1 MIAPAKFSAERL
13 LAPGDRDFDVYRRL
27 EIEGEST
34 RAVAKE
40 VGLSQTRVV
49 QIRDEVETWVAQQ
62 AVSAVALTK
71 QQRTQLAEY
80 KAGLRLDA
88 LYALALDAFRQSQ
101 GPEIVSELAANG
113 GTTTK
118 SRMSQGKPC
127 YLQLAMRIAAQQ
139 SRLPI
144 TPLAAD
150 ADRPADEPACD
161 KTACDQEDCKVVLA
175 SERCKPPGAD
185 RSTIE
190 AQTHFTGK
198 LTHPARHAA
207 ATLQSSQACDEVVME
222 LAAERTVN
230 SLVAQPSPPE
240 EDCSLR
246 PAEQVACARE
256 ASQSPIAK
264 PMLHV
269 PCSDSPVA
277 SSDVNADFARDLFPV
292 QTDVEASDWPLL
304 DDGPMTRKQRK
315 RRQRMLAEL
324 RSELSTG

>member
-13 LAPGDRDFDVYRRL
+13 LPPGDRDFEVYRRI
-27 EIEGEST
+27 EIEGQST

-71 QQRTQLAEY
+71 QQRTQVAEY

-88 LYALALDAFRQSQ
+88 LYAMALNAFRQSQ
-101 GPEIVSELAANG
+101 GPEIVNELASNG
-113 GTTTK
+113 STLTK

-144 TPLAAD
+144 TPLAAE
-150 ADRPADEPACD
+150 ADRPADEPAC
-161 KTACDQEDCKVVLA
+161 E
-175 SERCKPPGAD
+175 
-185 RSTIE
+185 
-190 AQTHFTGK
+190 
-198 LTHPARHAA
+198 
-207 ATLQSSQACDEVVME
+207 EVVVE
-222 LAAERTVN
+222 LAAD
-230 SLVAQPSPPE
+230 SVADQPSPPE

-246 PAEQVACARE
+246 PTEQVACARE
-256 ASQSPIAK
+256 ASRVSVAK
-264 PMLHV
+264 PIRHV
-269 PCSDSPVA
+269 PCGELPVA
-277 SSDVNADFARDLFPV
+277 TSDVSADFARDLFPV
-292 QTDVEASDWPLL
+292 QTDLEAADWPLL
-304 DDGPMTRKQRK
+304 DDRPMTRKQRK

-324 RSELSTG
+324 RNELSTD